1 MIFFNRLD
9 KLRAGRRAWVC
20 WLLSACLLVPLSTA
34 AAGRDDL
41 NLRTLD
47 GKPLNLAQRT
57 GHGRWLLVMFWA
69 LECAVCEANRPDI
82 DTFYRRHRGRDAEV
96 LGVNIDGW
104 ARRDEVA
111 ARLRRQPTSYPNVLV
126 DLGELAERFTDL
138 AGEPFRGTPTFLL
151 YAPDGKLKAVNPGRV
166 RLKALEAYLARY
178 ADQYKEML
186 R

>member
-1 MIFFNRLD
+1 MIFFNHFEAL
-9 KLRAGRRAWVC
+9 LASRRAVAC
-20 WLLSACLLVPLSTA
+20 WLLSTCLLASVSVS

-41 NLRTLD
+41 DLRTLD
-47 GKPLNLAQRT
+47 GKQLNLAERT

-69 LECAVCEANRPDI
+69 LECPVCEANRPDI
-82 DTFYRRHRGRDAEV
+82 VTFYRRHRGRDADV
-96 LGVNIDGW
+96 LGINIDGW

-111 ARLRRQPTSYPNVLV
+111 ARLRSEPTGYPNVLV

-186 R
+186 Q